1 MSSPIAMPPR
11 IKNFF
16 LYRHVWNNVN
26 EKDTNATFVIVGKPG
41 RGKSTLGLK
50 ICQDL
55 DPTFNTNRVCYGVK
69 ELLKLIKDGD
79 PITGKLKPGQAAM
92 FDELV
97 NEQGGYSR
105 TALSRHNQ
113 IINYIIANFR
123 AKRIVLVLC
132 LPKFSQLDKDIREV
146 GLTGTF
152 QMKKIDFNRKKSKAV
167 FKWREVN
174 EMTDTIYDL
183 LPRLFLEDQKKKKVK
198 AIWFSKPTA
207 ELEQAYKL
215 KKMAYIEEKAE
226 AWLEM
231 LEGKKGSK
239 LLSARE
245 IAQEILKNPE
255 RFRTNGLFDH
265 NKVLAEFEVGDSKA
279 RSIVRTA
286 GVLWDNDQDE
296 KRKHVYGRITGT
308 GV

>member
-1 MSSPIAMPPR
+1 MPTMPPK

-16 LYRHVWNNVN
+16 LYRYIWNNVW
-26 EKDTNATFVIVGKPG
+26 ERDTNATIVIVGKPG

-50 ICQDL
+50 LCQDF

-69 ELLKLIKDGD
+69 DLLKLIKDGD
-79 PITGKLKPGQAAM
+79 PTTGKLKPGQAAM

-123 AKRIVLVLC
+123 AKRIMLVLC

-152 QMKKIDFNRKKSKAV
+152 QMRTVDFNKKKSKAV
-167 FKWREVN
+167 FKWRQVD
-174 EMTDTIYDL
+174 EMTDFIKDI
-183 LPRLFLEDQKKKKVK
+183 LPRLIQGEKKVK
-198 AIWFSKPTA
+198 VRSIWFGKPSA
-207 ELEQAYKL
+207 ELEQAYKI
-215 KKMAYIEEKAE
+215 KKFTYIEEKAQV
-226 AWLEM
+226 WLDM

-245 IAQEILKNPE
+245 IAKEILQNPD

-265 NKVLAEFEVGDSKA
+265 NKVLAEYEVGDSKA
-279 RSIVRTA
+279 RSIIKTA

-296 KRKHVYGRITGT
+296 KRKKVYGRLT
-308 GV
+308 GVNI